1 MNMKLEWLL
10 VLLVLS
16 NLRLLA
22 SGRLGAK
29 IRTVAAQGILLGL
42 VPLLGSSGHPG
53 VHAIAIATAGIVI
66 KGFFFPWL
74 LLRAVRET
82 RINREVQPYVGYLA
96 SVMIGLA
103 GLAGAFLL
111 SRQLTPLPGAA
122 TSLLVTAAL
131 FSLFT
136 GLFLIVSRKRA
147 INQVLGFLVLE
158 NGVFLFGA
166 GAMGEMSLLVELGI
180 LLDILVAVFVMGIT
194 LFHINREF
202 DHIETNR
209 LADLKD

>member
-1 MNMKLEWLL
+1 MKLEWLL

-16 NLRLLA
+16 DLRLLA

-29 IRTVAAQGILLGL
+29 IRTVAAQGVLLGL
-42 VPLLGSSGHPG
+42 VPLLGSSGYPDA
-53 VHAIAIATAGIVI
+53 HAIAIAVAGMLI
-66 KGFFFPWL
+66 KGFLFPWL

-82 RINREVQPYVGYLA
+82 RVNREVQPYVGYLA
-96 SVMIGLA
+96 SVLIGLA

-111 SRQLTPLPGAA
+111 SRQLTPLPGKA

-136 GLFLIVSRKRA
+136 GLFLIISRKRA
-147 INQVLGFLVLE
+147 INQVLGFLILE

-166 GAMGEMSLLVELGI
+166 GAMGELSLLVELGI
-180 LLDILVAVFVMGIT
+180 LLDVLVAVFVMGIT

>member
-1 MNMKLEWLL
+1 MKLEWLL

-16 NLRLLA
+16 DLRLLA

-29 IRTVAAQGILLGL
+29 IRTVAAQGVLLGL
-42 VPLLGSSGHPG
+42 VPLLSSSGYPNA
-53 VHAIAIATAGIVI
+53 HAIAIATAGMVI
-66 KGFFFPWL
+66 KGFLFPWL

-82 RINREVQPYVGYLA
+82 RVNREVQPYVGYLA
-96 SVMIGLA
+96 SVLIGLA

-111 SRQLTPLPGAA
+111 SRQLTPLPGKA

-147 INQVLGFLVLE
+147 INQVLGFLILE

-166 GAMGEMSLLVELGI
+166 GAMGEISLLVELGI
-180 LLDILVAVFVMGIT
+180 LLDVLVAVFVMGIT